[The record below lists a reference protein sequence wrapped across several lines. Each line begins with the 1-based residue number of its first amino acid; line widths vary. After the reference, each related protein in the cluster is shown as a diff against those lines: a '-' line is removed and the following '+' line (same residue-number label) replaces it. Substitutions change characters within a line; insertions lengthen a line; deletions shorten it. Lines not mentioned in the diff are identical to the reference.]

1 MPRRNNMSLLLF
13 NLGLALLWMLLTGKA
28 TLLSFG
34 VGFALGFGL
43 LALLRPIFPG
53 SRYVPRVF
61 AAVQFGLIFLR
72 ELLLANLAIARAVL
86 VGRNEELNPN
96 FITYDVSGLS
106 RAEIFLLS
114 QCISLTPGTLTVEV
128 SEDFTTLVLHVF
140 DVPDPDA
147 VRRAIDRKLKE
158 PMLAFT
164 R

>member
-1 MPRRNNMSLLLF
+1 
-13 NLGLALLWMLLTGKA
+13 
-28 TLLSFG
+28 
-34 VGFALGFGL
+34 
-43 LALLRPIFPG
+43 
-53 SRYVPRVF
+53 VPRVL
-61 AAVQFGLIFLR
+61 AAFRFGVIFLR

-86 VGRNEELNPN
+86 FGRNEKLNPN
-96 FITYDVSGLS
+96 FITYDVTGLT

-114 QCISLTPGTLTVEV
+114 QCITLTPGTLTVEV